1 MFKKIV
7 LHGYFYEQITKILLH
22 IARIFNYS
30 MNFNSFVEAILYF
43 RKNELDNSING
54 SYGHELSREIGN
66 WIKIFDSSPSFATH
80 VMPCIFVF
88 DFRRSEMVYF
98 SSSVLQLIGIESTTL
113 TGSNGII
120 RFMDLVNP
128 NDFKVYSEQIFPKD
142 MKYLDSLSYEDTKEV
157 TFSNN
162 FRIKQGNGLYKN
174 LLMKKVFIIDPEV
187 RRPLFE
193 IGTLTDIS
201 SFKKELSI
209 THNIERLHKGEDFS
223 SYMKVMTEDYF
234 PEMHENILSARE
246 KEILTHL
253 STGTKRKEVGVK
265 LFISDNTV
273 ANHIKTILRK
283 TNSQNIREAIAICK
297 MNGII

>member
-1 MFKKIV
+1 MDRNTNI
-7 LHGYFYEQITKILLH
+7 
-22 IARIFNYS
+22 YS
-30 MNFNSFVEAILYF
+30 SFVEAILYL
-43 RKNELDNSING
+43 RKKDIGIINNKPKQETYNDILTWAGIFECRPLFMTNAMPSIF
-54 SYGHELSREIGN
+54 
-66 WIKIFDSSPSFATH
+66 IFDFAE
-80 VMPCIFVF
+80 
-88 DFRRSEMVYF
+88 SEMVYF
-98 SSSVLQLIGIESTTL
+98 SSSIMQQIGIESSSL

-120 RFMDLVNP
+120 RFMDLINP
-128 NDFKVYSEQIFPKD
+128 NDFKVYNEQIFPKD
-142 MKYLDSLSYEDTKEV
+142 MDYLNTLPYEETQGV

-162 FRIKQGNGLYKN
+162 FRFKQGNGLYKN
-174 LLMKKVFIIDPEV
+174 LLLKKVFVIAPDTRMPLYEV
-187 RRPLFE
+187 
-193 IGTLTDIS
+193 GTLTDIS

-209 THNIERLHKGEDFS
+209 THTIERLHKGDDFS
-223 SYMKVMTEDYF
+223 SYIKVVTEDYF

-253 STGTKRKEVGVK
+253 SMGTKRKEVGVK